1 MTAVQPA
8 SRFSSVLV
16 VLALI
21 AVTLSAISP
30 APASAQE
37 STQNIPTGPGLNWTM
52 PETHMLFVNGTEGQD
67 NPVNL
72 NREYPYFTGEPL
84 FRTFNLG
91 TTTVIEVESEPAVET
106 VVLSGE
112 ADVFVYSSLVSD
124 TPSCLLESVVPGAG
138 ATSFTVWLDVGT
150 TTVIDG
156 EETDSQVMQDGW
168 EQATEFHV
176 NGTYNNVTLGEG
188 DVVTLTIQ
196 VEHSCSSSQGRVYW
210 DAYQSATR
218 VVLRGEML
226 QPELEV
232 SADANGLVRIE
243 FTPIS
248 PWGGDDYSWQ
258 FIDIVG
264 PLGGWEEARHL
275 STKPAEDSH
284 VEHFEIPHGSR
295 LVEANRTA
303 LVWISNATLQPG
315 KYMVDSCFILT
326 AGDFNEDCD
335 SEDSDHIV
343 AVYRFEVA
351 SQDNAIAGAGWFWLV
366 SISTL
371 IGYLGLRLKSGLM
384 PWPTLVLLLVLA
396 LSSMAPAATLPS
408 LEFGATR
415 DDSSAPTFSLLQH
428 PSTGQDAVSLN
439 DLLSGHDA
447 VVLGL
452 FTSGSPNAEQQKRD
466 FDNASERLGDSVAF
480 AQIATGE
487 GVQPT
492 DLDYYA
498 DLLNGSWPL
507 LIDESKGEVANQL
520 PSGIADGVIIVD
532 SAGFISTSSSGS
544 MSDQRIVESVEKSMK
559 GSDQSMLNIFYLLIP
574 TLIALPLLILAF
586 PRKRMDV
593 PDTPLPPFAGVGGTV
608 LAASIGFAIWSLPVA
623 LLSLV
628 AGGIW
633 SFIELVLVIWLA
645 WQGLSLAIHSEV
657 HEVNFIASEIHKRMP
672 ESYRKWRLKP
682 DFTRDVLLG
691 HWLAWL
697 SWLAYPLMIP
707 QGIGSVAAASL
718 TGLVM
723 SPVMLIFHCLVA
735 GFVVL
740 ILRALASIGGP
751 FSRLL
756 GILGH
761 DESPRLWGCLL
772 IGMAVWWFVWLLIG
786 PIGNAL
792 LT

>member
-8 SRFSSVLV
+8 SRFSSVLI

-21 AVTLSAISP
+21 AVTLSAVSP

-37 STQNIPTGPGLNWTM
+37 SGKYFPTGPGLNWTM
-52 PETHMLFVNGTEGQD
+52 PDTHMLFVNGTQGQD
-67 NPVNL
+67 TAYNL

-91 TTTVIEVESEPAVET
+91 TTTVIEVESEPAEET

-124 TPSCLLESVVPGAG
+124 NPGCLFESMAG
-138 ATSFTVWLDVGT
+138 FLGGTSFTIWLDVGT
-150 TTVIDG
+150 TNVING
-156 EETDSQVMQDGW
+156 EETETKVMQDGW
-168 EQATEFHV
+168 EQATEFYV

-188 DVVTLTIQ
+188 DVITLTIE
-196 VEHSCSSSQGRVYW
+196 VDHGCSSSQGRVYW

-218 VVLRGEML
+218 AVLSGEML
-226 QPELEV
+226 QPELEAK
-232 SADANGLVRIE
+232 ADANGMVRVE

-248 PWGGDDYSWQ
+248 PWGSEDYGWQ
-258 FIDIVG
+258 FLDIIG

-275 STKPAEDSH
+275 STKPAEDIH

-303 LVWISNATLQPG
+303 LVWLSNATLQPG
-315 KYMVDSCFILT
+315 KYMIDACFILT
-326 AGDFNEDCD
+326 AGDYNEDCD
-335 SEDSDHIV
+335 SEDSDHLV
-343 AVYRFEVA
+343 AVYRFEVT
-351 SQDNAIAGAGWFWLV
+351 SQDNAIAGSGWFWLV

-371 IGYLGLRLKSGLM
+371 IGYLGLRLKSGLL

-396 LSSMAPAATLPS
+396 LSSMAPAASLPS

-428 PSTGQDAVSLN
+428 PSTGESTVSLS

-447 VVLGL
+447 VVLGV

-466 FDNASERLGDSVAF
+466 FDNASDRLGDSVAF

-498 DLLNGSWPL
+498 DLLNKSWPL
-507 LIDESKGEVANQL
+507 LIDESKGDVANQL
-520 PSGIADGVIIVD
+520 PTGIADGVIIVD

-559 GSDQSMLNIFYLLIP
+559 GSDQSMLNLLNLLIP

-608 LAASIGFAIWSLPVA
+608 MAASIGFAIWSIPVA

-633 SFIELVLVIWLA
+633 SFVELLLMIWLA

-657 HEVNFIASEIHKRMP
+657 HEVNFIASEVHKRMP
-672 ESYRKWRLKP
+672 EPYREWRLGP

-697 SWLAYPLMIP
+697 SWFAYPLMIP
-707 QGIGSVAAASL
+707 QGIGSVASASL
-718 TGLVM
+718 TGLVL

-735 GFVVL
+735 GFVIL
-740 ILRALASIGGP
+740 LLRAIASIGGP

-756 GILGH
+756 GYLGH
-761 DESPRLWGCLL
+761 SESPRLWGCLL

-786 PIGNAL
+786 PIGNVL

>member
-8 SRFSSVLV
+8 SRFSSVLI

-21 AVTLSAISP
+21 AVTLSAVSP

-37 STQNIPTGPGLNWTM
+37 SGKYFPTGPGLNWTM
-52 PETHMLFVNGTEGQD
+52 PDTHMLFVNGTQGQD
-67 NPVNL
+67 TAYNL

-91 TTTVIEVESEPAVET
+91 TTTVIEVESEPAEET

-124 TPSCLLESVVPGAG
+124 NPGCLFESMAG
-138 ATSFTVWLDVGT
+138 FLGGTSFTIWLDVGT
-150 TTVIDG
+150 TNVING
-156 EETDSQVMQDGW
+156 EETETKVMQDGW

-188 DVVTLTIQ
+188 DVITLTIE
-196 VEHSCSSSQGRVYW
+196 VDHGCSSSQGRVYW

-218 VVLRGEML
+218 AVLSGEML
-226 QPELEV
+226 QPELEAK
-232 SADANGLVRIE
+232 ADANGMVRVE

-248 PWGGDDYSWQ
+248 PWGSEDYGWQ
-258 FIDIVG
+258 FLDIIG

-275 STKPAEDSH
+275 STKPAEDIH

-303 LVWISNATLQPG
+303 LVWLSNATLQPG
-315 KYMVDSCFILT
+315 KYMIDACFILT
-326 AGDFNEDCD
+326 AGDYNEDCD
-335 SEDSDHIV
+335 SEDSDHLV
-343 AVYRFEVA
+343 AVYRFEVT
-351 SQDNAIAGAGWFWLV
+351 SQDNAIAGSGWFWLV

-371 IGYLGLRLKSGLM
+371 IGYLGLRLKSGLL

-396 LSSMAPAATLPS
+396 LSSMAPAASLPS

-428 PSTGQDAVSLN
+428 PSTGESTVSLS

-447 VVLGL
+447 VVLGV

-466 FDNASERLGDSVAF
+466 FDNASDRLGDSVAF

-498 DLLNGSWPL
+498 DLLNKSWPL
-507 LIDESKGEVANQL
+507 LIDESKGDVANQL
-520 PSGIADGVIIVD
+520 PTGIADGVIIVD

-559 GSDQSMLNIFYLLIP
+559 GSDQSMLNLLNLLIP

-608 LAASIGFAIWSLPVA
+608 MAASIGFAIWSIPVA

-633 SFIELVLVIWLA
+633 SFVELLLMIWLA

-657 HEVNFIASEIHKRMP
+657 HEVNFIASEVHKRMP
-672 ESYRKWRLKP
+672 EPYREWRLGP

-697 SWLAYPLMIP
+697 SWFAYPLMIP
-707 QGIGSVAAASL
+707 QGIGSVASASL
-718 TGLVM
+718 TGLVL

-735 GFVVL
+735 GFVIL
-740 ILRALASIGGP
+740 LLRAIASIGGP

-756 GILGH
+756 GYLGH
-761 DESPRLWGCLL
+761 SESPRLWGCLL